1 MTESMFGMIAYITR
15 IPKMRS
21 CTAPKDKKIPISD
34 GIFLWRYFIDV
45 MHSGVDVGVTEGNMH
60 SDEYRRL
67 HAACIAMAAQS
78 GSPDAKAR
86 WLTLADACSGL
97 AKGLRDD
104 AGVRERARRALRSG
118 PSSATLRA
126 A

>member
-1 MTESMFGMIAYITR
+1 
-15 IPKMRS
+15 
-21 CTAPKDKKIPISD
+21 
-34 GIFLWRYFIDV
+34 
-45 MHSGVDVGVTEGNMH
+45 MH

-78 GSPDAKAR
+78 GSANAKAR
-86 WLTLADACSGL
+86 WLTLAEGCSRL
-97 AKGLRDD
+97 AKGPRDD
-104 AGVRERARRALRSG
+104 PGVRERPDRPPRSG